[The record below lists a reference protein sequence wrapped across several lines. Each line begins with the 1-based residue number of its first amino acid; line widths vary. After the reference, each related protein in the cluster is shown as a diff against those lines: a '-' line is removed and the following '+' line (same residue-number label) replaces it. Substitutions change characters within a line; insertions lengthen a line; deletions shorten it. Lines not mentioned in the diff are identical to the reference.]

1 MDKKRSAL
9 LAFLTG
15 TPIGC
20 LGGLIGLGGAE
31 FRLPVLVGLFKFSAR
46 KAVAL
51 NIAISLITV
60 LSSIIFRIPKTNV
73 ATIVP
78 LAMIMVSII
87 AGSMTGAY
95 FGADFS
101 KKVTETLLKKTILI
115 LLVFIGCLLIF
126 ESFVPFVSGGIAFG
140 YIVVKILIGV
150 FSGLIIGFIS
160 SLLGVAGGELIIPTL
175 ILLFGVDVKLAGTS
189 SLLISLP
196 TMLIGIS
203 KHAANNMYADKTDFP
218 ALVLPM
224 GIGSIIGAFIGAALV
239 SVVPGETIKLLLG
252 ILLIFSAVK
261 IFIEKKAMSSQI
273 NGVDDGNKF

>member
-46 KAVAL
+46 KAIAM
-51 NIAISLITV
+51 NIAISFVTI
-60 LSSIIFRIPKTNV
+60 LSSIFFRIPKINFNIIMPL
-73 ATIVP
+73 IVI
-78 LAMIMVSII
+78 MISII

-95 FGADFS
+95 FGVDFS
-101 KKVTETLLKKTILI
+101 KKVTETLLKKVILI
-115 LLVFIGCLLIF
+115 LLIFIGFLLIF
-126 ESFVPFVSGGIAFG
+126 ESFVPFISGGMAFG
-140 YIVVKILIGV
+140 HILIKVLVGI

-175 ILLFGVDVKLAGTS
+175 ILVFGVDAKTAGTA

-196 TMLIGIS
+196 SILIGIS
-203 KHAANNMYADKTDFP
+203 RHASNNMYADKSDFP

-224 GIGSIIGAFIGAALV
+224 GIGSIVGTFIGAALV
-239 SVVPGETIKLLLG
+239 PLVSSEIIKLLLG
-252 ILLIFSAVK
+252 VLLIFSALK
-261 IFIEKKAMSSQI
+261 LFLEKEKSLKKEI
-273 NGVDDGNKF
+273 NT

>member
-1 MDKKRSAL
+1 MDKKQSVL

-31 FRLPVLVGLFKFSAR
+31 FRLPVLVGLFKHSAR
-46 KAVAL
+46 KAVAI

-60 LSSIIFRIPKTNV
+60 LSSIIFRIPKITMDV
-73 ATIVP
+73 LIP
-78 LAMIMVSII
+78 LFGVMVSIF

-101 KKVTETLLKKTILI
+101 KKVTESLLKKVILI

-140 YIVVKILIGV
+140 NILIKVLVGILC
-150 FSGLIIGFIS
+150 GLIIGFIS

-175 ILLFGVDVKLAGTS
+175 ILLFGVDVKIAGTA

-196 TMLIGIS
+196 TIIIGVS
-203 KHAANNMYADKTDFP
+203 KHAANKMYTDKSDFP

-239 SVVPGETIKLLLG
+239 SIVSSEAIKLLLG
-252 ILLIFSAVK
+252 LLLIFSALK
-261 IFIEKKAMSSQI
+261 LFLEKEKTEKAS
-273 NGVDDGNKF
+273 

>member
-1 MDKKRSAL
+1 MDKKNSAL
-9 LAFLTG
+9 LALLTG

-60 LSSIIFRIPKTNV
+60 FSAICFRMPKINIDTLIPLLGVMISIV
-73 ATIVP
+73 
-78 LAMIMVSII
+78 

-101 KKVTETLLKKTILI
+101 KKVTENLLKKVILI
-115 LLVFIGCLLIF
+115 LLIGIGCLLIF
-126 ESFVPFVSGGIAFG
+126 ESFVPFASGGITFG
-140 YIVVKILIGV
+140 HMAIKISAGV
-150 FSGLIIGFIS
+150 FCGLIIGLIS
-160 SLLGVAGGELIIPTL
+160 SLLGVAGGEIIIPTL
-175 ILLFGVDVKLAGTS
+175 ILLFGVDVKIAGTA

-196 TMLIGIS
+196 TMIIGVS
-203 KHAANNMYADKTDFP
+203 KHAANKMYTDKSDFP

-224 GIGSIIGAFIGAALV
+224 GIGSVIGAFIGAALV
-239 SVVPGETIKLLLG
+239 SVVPGQALRLLLG
-252 ILLIFSAVK
+252 LLLILSALK
-261 IFIEKKAMSSQI
+261 LFLEKGKTQKAS
-273 NGVDDGNKF
+273 